1 MTPTHHYGPAE
12 GPLGFP
18 MLDRQAF
25 AVDAILKKLPND
37 DAYAYRKSLLEPATL
52 EIPPGDRTDVSWITT
67 ENPDRMHEVVRARG
81 MNDGQF
87 RLNPLVTLNH
97 AYWAPPAGKSLWR
110 KVVNAGDIKGVKAR
124 TYYPHRPN
132 GWSEKEWIPDVAFAL
147 VQADLLRGKSIGFL
161 PTKVHVP
168 DQKEI
173 DQNGWGKTS
182 LVIDEWVLLEY
193 ACVYLPAQQNAVV
206 EAVGKSFPHASDA
219 LLHAL
224 GIGHGCEVVRLR
236 GSEKKGGCAPFSPPH
251 HVTTTQPEIPFR
263 TLDDIE
269 TLFVQQIDALDLP
282 GRIETMLRH
291 RLDQQRGR
299 V

>member
-1 MTPTHHYGPAE
+1 
-12 GPLGFP
+12 

-25 AVDAILKKLPND
+25 AVEAILKKLPKD
-37 DAYAYRKSLLEPATL
+37 DAYAYRKSLLEPAML
-52 EIPPGDRTDVSWITT
+52 EVPPGDRTDVSWITT

-110 KVVNAGDIKGVKAR
+110 KVVRAGDIKGVKAR

-132 GWSEKEWIPDVAFAL
+132 GWTEKEWIPDVAFAL
-147 VQADLLRGKSIGFL
+147 VEADLLRGKSIGFL

-173 DQNGWGKTS
+173 DLNGWGKTS

-224 GIGHGCEVVRLR
+224 GIVPQSPRIAIR
-236 GSEKKGGCAPFSPPH
+236 GLAA
-251 HVTTTQPEIPFR
+251 EIPFR

-269 TLFVQQIDALDLP
+269 EMLLHQIDALDLP
-282 GRIETMLRH
+282 GRFETMLRQ